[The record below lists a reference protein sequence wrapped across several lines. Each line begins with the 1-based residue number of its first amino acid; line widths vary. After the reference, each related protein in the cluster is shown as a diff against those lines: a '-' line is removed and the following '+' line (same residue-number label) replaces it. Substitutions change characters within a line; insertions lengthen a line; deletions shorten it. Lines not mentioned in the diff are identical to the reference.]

1 MSLAALPQMPREQEI
16 QLVQQANGGDE
27 AAFLRLVDPW
37 RKPLFAYIYRMVT
50 RRPDAED
57 LLQDVLVRVLEN
69 LREYRGEGSFKSWL
83 FGIATHVCLDHLR
96 HKKRWRVD
104 AQLEAEKH
112 AEQSQAAIKKLGE
125 VMSRPDFAF
134 EIREHIA
141 YCFACL
147 GRTLEPEEQAAL
159 LLKEVLGFG
168 AEEGAKI
175 LRVSEPV
182 FRHRL
187 SAARKTMTETYEG
200 LCQLVSKGGACW
212 QCRGLREFAAEPHRG
227 TDLVQIEVAPGVS
240 VTPENL
246 FDERLRIVRESDLE
260 EGRTRDLHTWF
271 FQVTTQ
277 QEEGER
283 RDVWA
288 KPSAPPSSQPRH

>member
-1 MSLAALPQMPREQEI
+1 MSLVALPQLPPEHEA
-16 QLVQQANGGDE
+16 QLVQQAKGGDE
-27 AAFLRLVDPW
+27 SAFLRLVDPW

-50 RRPDAED
+50 RRSDAED

-96 HKKRWRVD
+96 RKTRWRVD
-104 AQLEAEKH
+104 AQLEAERH
-112 AEQSQAAIKKLGE
+112 AENSQTAIEKLTE
-125 VMSRPDFAF
+125 VMSRPDSAF

-141 YCFACL
+141 YCFSCL
-147 GRTLEPEEQAAL
+147 GRTLEPQEQAAL
-159 LLKEVLGFG
+159 LLKEVLGFR

-175 LRVSEPV
+175 VRVSEPV

-212 QCRGLREFAAEPHRG
+212 QCRGLREVAPEPHRG
-227 TDLVQIEVAPGVS
+227 APLVQIEVAPGVAVS
-240 VTPENL
+240 PESL
-246 FDERLRIVRESDLE
+246 FDARLRIVREADLE
-260 EGRTRDLHTWF
+260 DGRTRELHAWF
-271 FQVTTQ
+271 FDVTTE
-277 QEEGER
+277 QEEGGR
-283 RDVWA
+283 RDAWSDPPA
-288 KPSAPPSSQPRH
+288 PQKPA